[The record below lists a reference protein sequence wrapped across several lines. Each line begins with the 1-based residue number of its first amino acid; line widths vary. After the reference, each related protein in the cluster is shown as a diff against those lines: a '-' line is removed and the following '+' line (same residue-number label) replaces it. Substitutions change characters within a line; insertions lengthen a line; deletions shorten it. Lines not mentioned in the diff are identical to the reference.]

1 MYPPRGSA
9 DAYKSTAIHSGV
21 DLPPQRKI
29 ALLLAGVIDRL
40 SLAESQIGN
49 GQTAEK
55 LKTIDTVLTILE
67 ALRASLDHESGGAI
81 ADQLSSVYTTAEA
94 RIVQANVA
102 NDVEKLRS
110 VAKLLAPIR
119 DAFNQLAATATAN
132 IDAPTDRA

>member
-1 MYPPRGSA
+1 MYPSRGNA

-40 SLAESQIGN
+40 SLAESQIQN
-49 GQTAEK
+49 GQVAEK

-67 ALRASLDHESGGAI
+67 ALRASLDHEAGGAI

-94 RIVQANVA
+94 RIVQANVS
-102 NDVEKLRS
+102 NDIEKLRS

-119 DAFNQLAATATAN
+119 DAFNQLAATATAAS
-132 IDAPTDRA
+132 DGPSDRA